1 MKTLIDRK
9 KLMHSIT
16 VVNCVVAEKRMLM
29 LQLLID
35 YGEMQVNELVTL
47 LKIDQPQVSFHLQ
60 HLFNTGYLKRRQ
72 AGKNVYYSAILPRVK
87 MLVDVAERLG

>member
-16 VVNCVVAEKRMLM
+16 VVNCVIAEKRMLI
-29 LQLLID
+29 LQMLID
-35 YGEMQVNELVTL
+35 YGEMQVNELVNIT
-47 LKIDQPQVSFHLQ
+47 KIDQPQVSFHLQ
-60 HLFNTGYLKRRQ
+60 HLFNSGYLKRRQ
-72 AGKNVYYSAILPRVK
+72 AGKNVYYSAFLPRVK

>member
-9 KLMHSIT
+9 KLIHSIS
-16 VVNCVVAEKRMLM
+16 VVNCVVAEKRMLI
-29 LQLLID
+29 LQLLMD
-35 YGEMQVNELVTL
+35 YGEMQVNELVSL
-47 LKIDQPQVSFHLQ
+47 SKIDQPQVSFHLQ

-72 AGKNVYYSAILPRVK
+72 AGKNVYYSANLPRVK